1 MVHRM
6 WVEAPRADGGGVEEG
21 TRRRWAGGR
30 GGSEGSVKK
39 AGRGSSWPHLSFA
52 PVRATERRW
61 HTQGKI
67 IMSEG

>member
-1 MVHRM
+1 M
-6 WVEAPRADGGGVEEG
+6 EEG
-21 TRRRWAGGR
+21 TRRRWAGSR